1 MSIVDKA
8 YDILTAN
15 KSTGSV
21 ILSWSYD
28 SDGEGVLIMGRKDP
42 LSMNGDMEILNA
54 WVNDDGLEKLK
65 QFGIELD

>member
-1 MSIVDKA
+1 MSIADKA
-8 YDILTAN
+8 YDILTAH

-28 SDGEGVLIMGRKDP
+28 SDGEGVLIMGRKNP

-54 WVNDDGLEKLK
+54 WVNDNGLEKLK

>member
-1 MSIVDKA
+1 MSIADEA

-21 ILSWSYD
+21 ILSWSYN
-28 SDGEGVLIMGRKDP
+28 SDGEGVLIMGRKNP

>member
-8 YDILTAN
+8 YDILTAH

-21 ILSWSYD
+21 ILSWSYN
-28 SDGEGVLIMGRKDP
+28 SDGEGVLVMGRKNP

>member
-1 MSIVDKA
+1 MSIADKA
-8 YDILTAN
+8 YDILTAH

-21 ILSWSYD
+21 ILSWSYN
-28 SDGEGVLIMGRKDP
+28 SDGEGVLIMGRKNP
-42 LSMNGDMEILNA
+42 LSMNSDMEILNA

>member
-8 YDILTAN
+8 YDILTAH

-21 ILSWSYD
+21 ILSWSYN
-28 SDGEGVLIMGRKDP
+28 SDGEGVLVMGRKNP
-42 LSMNGDMEILNA
+42 LSMNSDMEILNA

>member
-21 ILSWSYD
+21 ILSWSYN
-28 SDGEGVLIMGRKDP
+28 SDGEGVLIMGRKNP
-42 LSMNGDMEILNA
+42 LSMNSDMEILNA

>member
-1 MSIVDKA
+1 MGIVDEA
-8 YDILTAN
+8 YDILAAH

-28 SDGEGVLIMGRKDP
+28 SDGEGVLIMGRKNP

-54 WVNDDGLEKLK
+54 WVNDDGLDKLK

>member
-1 MSIVDKA
+1 MSIVDEA
-8 YDILTAN
+8 YDILTAH

-28 SDGEGVLIMGRKDP
+28 SEGEGVLIMGRKNP
-42 LSMNGDMEILNA
+42 LSMNSDMEILNA

>member
-1 MSIVDKA
+1 MSTVDKA

-21 ILSWSYD
+21 ILSWSYN
-28 SDGEGVLIMGRKDP
+28 SDGEGVLIMGRKNP
-42 LSMNGDMEILNA
+42 LSMNGDMDILNA

>member
-28 SDGEGVLIMGRKDP
+28 AQGKGVVVMGRKDP
-42 LSMNGDMEILNA
+42 LSLTGTRTEIINA
-54 WVNDDGLEKLK
+54 WENQDGLDKLATL
-65 QFGIELD
+65 GITL

>member
-8 YDILTAN
+8 YDILTAH

-21 ILSWSYD
+21 ILSWSYNL
-28 SDGEGVLIMGRKDP
+28 DGEGVLVMGRKNP
-42 LSMNGDMEILNA
+42 LSMNSDMEILNV

-65 QFGIELD
+65 QFGIKLD

>member
-1 MSIVDKA
+1 MSTVDKA

-21 ILSWSYD
+21 ILSWSYN
-28 SDGEGVLIMGRKDP
+28 SDGEGVLIMGRKNP
-42 LSMNGDMEILNA
+42 LSMNSDMEILNA

>member
-1 MSIVDKA
+1 MGIVDKA

-21 ILSWSYD
+21 ILSWSYN
-28 SDGEGVLIMGRKDP
+28 SDGEGVLIMGRKNP

-54 WVNDDGLEKLK
+54 WVNDDGLNKLR

>member
-8 YDILTAN
+8 YDILTAH

-21 ILSWSYD
+21 ILSWSYN
-28 SDGEGVLIMGRKDP
+28 SDGEGVLIMGRKNP